1 MSARPGIAGSAGDE
15 PVAMTKRRAAMV
27 KSPAATVRASKNRAV
42 PSMIRTPRPARRC
55 RVSLG
60 ATVPATSR
68 RWAFTAAKSTPKRAA
83 LSPKCAAL
91 RMILARSAVTASAA
105 AGTLPPL
112 PAPPPRA
119 PFSISTTGTPKA
131 AAADAAARPAAPA
144 PMTQMSGLSS
154 CLSSCVI
161 GLTHPRDSSIA
172 RNAALRENDTAQGLS
187 GLPRGLAGHIDGPG
201 GLSYKPRQSR
211 ADHIHA
217 AIACGEPGAVG
228 DQSRE
233 TDLPAEQIG
242 AQTPSRLSRPD
253 GDQGRPQGAGG
264 PAGARPQAAQC
275 VIAYSLPL
283 PCLPQPWSG

>member
-1 MSARPGIAGSAGDE
+1 
-15 PVAMTKRRAAMV
+15 
-27 KSPAATVRASKNRAV
+27 
-42 PSMIRTPRPARRC
+42 MIRTPRPAKRC
-55 RVSLG
+55 RVSFG
-60 ATVPATSR
+60 ATALATSR

-83 LSPKCAAL
+83 LRPKCAAL
-91 RMILARSAVTASAA
+91 RMILARSAVTASAV

-112 PAPPPRA
+112 PAPPPRV

-144 PMTQMSGLSS
+144 PMTQMSGLSA

-161 GLTHPRDSSIA
+161 GLTHPRDSPIA
-172 RNAALRENDTAQGLS
+172 RNAVS
-187 GLPRGLAGHIDGPG
+187 GKTIRHRGLAGCTRGPAGHIDGPG

-211 ADHIHA
+211 ADQIDA
-217 AIACGEPGAVG
+217 ASTCGEPGAVG

-242 AQTPSRLSRPD
+242 AQAPSRLSRPD
-253 GDQGRPQGAGG
+253 GDQRRPQGAGG

-275 VIAYSLPL
+275 VIAFHPL
-283 PCLPQPWSG
+283 PCLLQPCLLQPWSG

>member
-1 MSARPGIAGSAGDE
+1 MTMRWRGQSARSNTVSLVRCGVSARPGIAGSAGDE

-27 KSPAATVRASKNRAV
+27 NSPAVTVRASKNRAA
-42 PSMIRTPRPARRC
+42 PSMIRTPRPAKRC

-60 ATVPATSR
+60 ATVSATSR

-83 LSPKCAAL
+83 LRPKCAAL

-112 PAPPPRA
+112 PAPPVIAFRV

-161 GLTHPRDSSIA
+161 GLTHPRDSPIA
-172 RNAALRENDTAQGLS
+172 RNAVS
-187 GLPRGLAGHIDGPG
+187 GKTIRHRGLAGARAARPVTLTGREGFRI
-201 GLSYKPRQSR
+201 SR
-211 ADHIHA
+211 ANCAPIKF
-217 AIACGEPGAVG
+217 
-228 DQSRE
+228 
-233 TDLPAEQIG
+233 
-242 AQTPSRLSRPD
+242 TPHRMRRT
-253 GDQGRPQGAGG
+253 GRCRRSIP
-264 PAGARPQAAQC
+264 
-275 VIAYSLPL
+275 
-283 PCLPQPWSG
+283 